1 MFKDVEHW
9 CESCVDC
16 AMKKSPMDTK
26 RAPLLSPPVEGAFYR
41 VTVDVLG
48 LFKPSNRQNRYVVV
62 YSDCLIRWC
71 EAFPVPR
78 IKANV
83 IARLLV
89 HEIIAR
95 HAWCPKSFSLR

>member
-1 MFKDVEHW
+1 
-9 CESCVDC
+9 
-16 AMKKSPMDTK
+16 MKKSPMDTK

-41 VTVDVLG
+41 ITVDVLG
-48 LFKPSNRQNRYVVV
+48 LFKPSDRQNRYVVV